1 MTLQAANRL
10 TAAETQL
17 IDAYTNQI
25 GSLPGDGAVLLKRDG
40 LFDALKRQGLPTRR
54 VETFHYTDLK
64 ALLRALPADE
74 PQAVAKTVDP
84 LVSGAH
90 VLNVLQGVA
99 QRPSALPDGL
109 SIALYRDALS
119 TGAAADGLTAF
130 NADDTIGRLNGA

>member
-25 GSLPGDGAVLLKRDG
+25 GSLPGDGAVLLKRDS
-40 LFDALKRQGLPTRR
+40 LFDGLKRQGLPTRR

-74 PQAVAKTVDP
+74 PQAIA
-84 LVSGAH
+84 
-90 VLNVLQGVA
+90 QGVKIVLMDNNIPDWKGRTSPTPSQGNSLHGGRRMA
-99 QRPSALPDGL
+99 SSRSRKRGTKNSFVIVVSSTRPYS
-109 SIALYRDALS
+109 S
-119 TGAAADGLTAF
+119 
-130 NADDTIGRLNGA
+130 

>member
-17 IDAYTNQI
+17 IDAYTHQI

-64 ALLRALPADE
+64 ALLTEEEWA
-74 PQAVAKTVDP
+74 
-84 LVSGAH
+84 
-90 VLNVLQGVA
+90 
-99 QRPSALPDGL
+99 SA
-109 SIALYRDALS
+109 R
-119 TGAAADGLTAF
+119 AAACRSA
-130 NADDTIGRLNGA
+130 ACRP